1 MRALTVETSALG
13 QLEPSLVRN
22 MGSVPA
28 LASNFACTSAGVI
41 VHAELE
47 MWHELHVRPFVPRF
61 WKNGFVMSIPPFV
74 PYVLSTPVASIDFSG
89 FGRSFPPNKEID
101 PNNTRARE
109 RPAISTGHLE
119 NMRHLLGFAQ
129 HIL

>member
-61 WKNGFVMSIPPFV
+61 WKNGFVMSIPPLV
-74 PYVLSTPVASIDFSG
+74 LYVLSTPVLSIDFSG
-89 FGRSFPPNKEID
+89 FGRSFPPNNEID
-101 PNNTRARE
+101 PNTTSKRIRLLL
-109 RPAISTGHLE
+109 STLRGE
-119 NMRHLLGFAQ
+119 NMATSLTSQ
-129 HIL
+129 P